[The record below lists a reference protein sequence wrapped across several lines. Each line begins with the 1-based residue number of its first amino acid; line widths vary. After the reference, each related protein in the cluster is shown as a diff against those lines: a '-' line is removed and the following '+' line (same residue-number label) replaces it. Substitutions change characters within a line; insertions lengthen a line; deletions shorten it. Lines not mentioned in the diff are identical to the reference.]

1 MDDSLLKLITQIS
14 GSVAGGVVGG
24 FAGFIASII
33 QERTVRRDKR
43 RSIASALIG
52 EIGALT
58 QLYREEYVRHLTDL
72 SNRIDAAK
80 SSYHPVR
87 GEQEYMPV
95 FRSLG
100 SEIGH
105 LPAPLPHDL
114 VMWYTA
120 LTVALERAHALHDL
134 TLQNKETD
142 ARYIPKLAQD
152 QIDDLSSLSCPS
164 QDLIARLGA
173 L

>member
-1 MDDSLLKLITQIS
+1 MNELSLDALAQIS
-14 GSVAGGVVGG
+14 GSVAGGAVGG

-33 QERTVRRDKR
+33 QGRAIRRERRRG
-43 RSIASALIG
+43 IASALIG

-58 QLYREEYVRHLTDL
+58 QLFRDEYVGHLTEI
-72 SNRIDAAK
+72 SNRTDSTISND
-80 SSYHPVR
+80 HPLR
-87 GEQEYMPV
+87 GEQEYMPI

-114 VMWYTA
+114 VIWYTA
-120 LTVALERAHALHDL
+120 LTVALERSHALHDL
-134 TLQNKETD
+134 TLRNDEND
-142 ARYIPKLAQD
+142 AAYIAKLAQV
-152 QIDDLSSLSCPS
+152 QIDDLSNLGSRS
-164 QDLIARLGA
+164 QDLIARLGT